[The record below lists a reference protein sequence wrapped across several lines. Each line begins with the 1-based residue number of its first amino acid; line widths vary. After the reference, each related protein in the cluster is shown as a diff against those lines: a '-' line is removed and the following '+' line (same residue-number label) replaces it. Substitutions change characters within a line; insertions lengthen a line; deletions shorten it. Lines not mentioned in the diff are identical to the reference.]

1 MNPTNARRAR
11 SLCVVLAASGAA
23 CTLLRVP
30 PPPPP
35 ATTNDRG
42 YITRAVLATDIDSM
56 FAMIERVHPNPYTV
70 VTRDS
75 VRRARDAIVAALPD
89 SATSLTAWSSY
100 ARLVA
105 LIGDGHTSV
114 QMPGQEINRFL
125 GRGGQIFPTR
135 TTATSGGAL
144 TVTAYRFGDT
154 LLRRGD
160 ELVSVNE
167 RPVDSLLRVFA
178 TEIGGETERW
188 REAVAA
194 QQFESFLLLNDVRP
208 PFTAQVRSSG
218 DATPRRLSVRAIGR
232 DSLVAASL
240 RASATAA
247 ARSPSGNVTYRL
259 LPGGVAYTNLMSLS
273 GEIAKFRDDLDG
285 MFRRMQS
292 DSARTLIVDLRSNG
306 GGDTRLG
313 DELLS
318 HITTQPYR
326 MSSAKLWKMSDEYR
340 SYVKSWVRAPFNH
353 LPVEKA
359 FPTGRRLFSGP
370 AGKIVRLDESPEAH
384 AAREPRFDGPVC
396 VLIGAGTFSSAV
408 DLSDAI
414 KTYRLATLIGEETG
428 GRANSF
434 GEVYYFRTRATD
446 YLVTVSSAQFVRAS
460 GDTTDHRGVVPD
472 IEVHQSADDLRAGRD
487 PVVERARE
495 CPSRAP

>member
-1 MNPTNARRAR
+1 MNPTNTRRAR
-11 SLCVVLAASGAA
+11 SLCVMLATSGAA
-23 CTLLRVP
+23 CSILSVP

-35 ATTNDRG
+35 ATNDRG
-42 YITRAVLATDIDSM
+42 YISRAVLATDIDSM
-56 FAMIERVHPNPYTV
+56 FAMVERVHPNPYTV
-70 VTRDS
+70 VSRDS

-114 QMPGQEINRFL
+114 QMPGQDINRFMR
-125 GRGGQIFPTR
+125 RGGQMFPTR
-135 TTATSGGAL
+135 TTATAGGAL
-144 TVTAYRFGDT
+144 TVTTYRFGDS

-160 ELVSVNE
+160 QLVSVND
-167 RPVDSLLRVFA
+167 RPVDSLLRAFA
-178 TEIGGETERW
+178 TEIGGETQRW

-194 QQFESFLLLNDVRP
+194 QQFESLLLLNDVRP

-240 RASATAA
+240 RASAASAPRMTSA
-247 ARSPSGNVTYRL
+247 NFTYRQ
-259 LPGGVAYTNLMSLS
+259 LPGGLAYMNLSSLA
-273 GEIAKFRDDLDG
+273 GDVGKFREDLDG
-285 MFRRMQS
+285 MFRRLGS
-292 DSARTLIVDLRSNG
+292 DSARALIIDLRSNG

-318 HITTQPYR
+318 HITTQAYR

-340 SYVKSWVRAPFNH
+340 SYLRSRVHAPFNR
-353 LPVEKA
+353 LPIEKA

-370 AGKIVRLDESPEAH
+370 AGKIVRLDESPETH
-384 AAREPRFDGPVC
+384 APREPRFDGPVC

-434 GEVYYFRTRATD
+434 GEIYYFRTRATD

-487 PVVERARE
+487 PVIERARE
-495 CPSRAP
+495 CPPRAR